1 MGLSELHRNSALAPE
16 SLQCVEEGIDGSEET
31 VGYVDLVSERAYRYK
46 SSGASDLIEMPAEIL
61 PREAEARR
69 EMLETLSEFD
79 DTLLEQLI
87 EDIAPEKSLIYR
99 DLHDGYRKH
108 FDRLDAP
115 EGTVGVAAADAADA
129 QTELARYE
137 ALDTIVVRGL
147 ASANVAAMSTV
158 AEAAAP

>member
-1 MGLSELHRNSALAPE
+1 MLRQVPIRRPTS
-16 SLQCVEEGIDGSEET
+16 DGGEET

-99 DLHDGYRKH
+99 DLHDEFGADLISPVLLGAG
-108 FDRLDAP
+108 DRENGVRRLLKALRHDTPIVDVTAP
-115 EGTVGVAAADAADA
+115 RRDAAL
-129 QTELARYE
+129 ER
-137 ALDTIVVRGL
+137 RF
-147 ASANVAAMSTV
+147 
-158 AEAAAP
+158 